1 MSKNLTATFKAYIGA
16 NKDSLINKLV
26 GISGWSHIE
35 SQPKA
40 SAEINHV
47 EIKAYFT
54 QNGARVKN
62 SIRGATILGGWRL
75 QSFQ

>member
-16 NKDSLINKLV
+16 DRDSLLGKLI
-26 GISGWSHIE
+26 GIAGWSHIE
-35 SQPKA
+35 SQPTA

-54 QNGARVKN
+54 QNGVRVKN
-62 SIRGATILGGWRL
+62 AIRGATVLGGWRL